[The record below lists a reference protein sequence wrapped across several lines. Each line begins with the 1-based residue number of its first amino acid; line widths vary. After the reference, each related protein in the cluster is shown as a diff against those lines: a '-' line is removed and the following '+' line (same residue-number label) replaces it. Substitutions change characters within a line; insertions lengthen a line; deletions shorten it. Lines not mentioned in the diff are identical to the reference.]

1 MPPVQ
6 WGTLVALIVSFL
18 VFWFIFSRI
27 FFRPFLNLLSD
38 RERRFKELGEKTE
51 KLLQEARLAD
61 ETRERSIAQTRR
73 EALAK
78 RDAERRAAE
87 AEASRIVEASKEES
101 RAMLESVRKQI
112 DDDIKA
118 AGRELETLSKTLAND
133 LAERVLGRRLDGAS
147 AN

>member
-18 VFWFIFSRI
+18 VFWFMFSRI
-27 FFRPFLNLLSD
+27 FFRPFLDLLSQ
-38 RERRFKELGEKTE
+38 RERRFKELGQKTE

-61 ETRERSIAQTRR
+61 ETREQSVAQARR
-73 EALAK
+73 EALAR

-87 AEASRIVEASKEES
+87 AEASRIVEGAKEES
-101 RAMLESVRKQI
+101 RAVLESVRKQI

-118 AGRELETLSKTLAND
+118 AGRELETLSKTLAAD
-133 LAERVLGRRLDGAS
+133 LAERVLGRRLNGPS

>member
-18 VFWFIFSRI
+18 VFWFVFSRI

-61 ETRERSIAQTRR
+61 ETREQSIAQTRR

-87 AEASRIVEASKEES
+87 AEASRIVEAAKEES
-101 RAMLESVRKQI
+101 RATLESVRKQI

-118 AGRELETLSKTLAND
+118 AGRELEALSKTLAND
-133 LAERVLGRRLDGAS
+133 LAERVLGRRLNGHS